1 VTDILGSQ
9 DHGTF
14 GKSLP
19 SGNPQCTSLCIIAFV
34 LPSNALTKT
43 VPHDVVHHHT
53 ML

>member
-1 VTDILGSQ
+1 MLT
-9 DHGTF
+9 
-14 GKSLP
+14 
-19 SGNPQCTSLCIIAFV
+19 IIAFV